1 MSTLTASYP
10 CLENTVVNSADY
22 PCPIGEECEHP
33 GGGGQAAEH
42 PDQGAP
48 PLTLPHTPPQREV

>member
-1 MSTLTASYP
+1 M
-10 CLENTVVNSADY
+10 VNSADY

-33 GGGGQAAEH
+33 GGGGQAVEH

-48 PLTLPHTPPQREV
+48 PLTLPYTPPQREV